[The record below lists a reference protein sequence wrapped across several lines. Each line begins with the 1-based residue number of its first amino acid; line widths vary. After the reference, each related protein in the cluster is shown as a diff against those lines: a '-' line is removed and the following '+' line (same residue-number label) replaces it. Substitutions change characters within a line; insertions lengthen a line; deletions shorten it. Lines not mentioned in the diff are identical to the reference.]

1 MNLSLL
7 GLPTIWLLPA
17 RDSTNLV
24 PLMMVKGSRF
34 LSQSGSVRRRRRHSE
49 GAPARCP
56 RNEGQDLQSAVSWVG
71 AHVLPVAPMTAD
83 EVTGPAHLAAFGAIC
98 RSGVMMSF
106 GSRESAIAAATPASL
121 CDPQSDSLGRVL
133 RAGPRVMPCS
143 SARSAAPL
151 RRRIERASQECNEAS
166 STRCPQERLP
176 IDAPLARNW
185 RRRPVYGLLVRKD
198 LIGIH

>member
-1 MNLSLL
+1 
-7 GLPTIWLLPA
+7 
-17 RDSTNLV
+17 
-24 PLMMVKGSRF
+24 MMVKGSRF

-121 CDPQSDSLGRVL
+121 CDPQSDSLGRAL